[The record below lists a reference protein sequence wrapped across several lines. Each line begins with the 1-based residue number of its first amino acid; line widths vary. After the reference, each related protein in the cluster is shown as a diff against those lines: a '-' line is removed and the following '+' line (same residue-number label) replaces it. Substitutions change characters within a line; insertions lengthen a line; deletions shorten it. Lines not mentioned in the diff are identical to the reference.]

1 MEKTNFIKKWFEDN
15 GDNTHSINHELTEN
29 SIVIDLGG
37 YYGVWADKI
46 FAKYNCNLY
55 LVEPINEFYN
65 FLIEKYK
72 NNKKFSIIDVG
83 VSNIDIE
90 KEMFKNDNGSSIYLK
105 SDTIEKV
112 KFLTFN
118 NILDKFDL
126 LNKDIDLLQ
135 INIEGEEY
143 NLLYYLIE
151 NQLIKKIKK
160 IQVQYHIIDDYSEEK
175 RNLISKKLK
184 ENGFVLEWEYPWV
197 WEAWKQI

>member
-1 MEKTNFIKKWFEDN
+1 
-15 GDNTHSINHELTEN
+15 
-29 SIVIDLGG
+29 
-37 YYGVWADKI
+37 
-46 FAKYNCNLY
+46 
-55 LVEPINEFYN
+55 
-65 FLIEKYK
+65 
-72 NNKKFSIIDVG
+72 
-83 VSNIDIE
+83 
-90 KEMFKNDNGSSIYLK
+90 MFKNDNGSSIYLK